1 MFIILKNMSCP
12 KPNLAHKSFIHCL
25 LEASI
30 GISCRYIKCN
40 ISRIDLILYLHFPP
54 PTLPHPHTHPHTEG
68 QKVFSCCI
76 LGFHSHW
83 IALTSAFIKPQTC
96 ESSLNHLQLTEILL
110 EHSPKFYLSIS
121 LHLSCHY
128 RSLHCYSGLLTLLL
142 VLHSY
147 SSVSIHAALE

>member
-12 KPNLAHKSFIHCL
+12 KPNLAHKLFIHCL
-25 LEASI
+25 LETSN

-54 PTLPHPHTHPHTEG
+54 AALLCPHAHTEG
-68 QKVFSCCI
+68 QKVCSCCI

-83 IALTSAFIKPQTC
+83 LALTSAFIKPQTC
-96 ESSLNHLQLTEILL
+96 ESSLNHLQLTEILF
-110 EHSPKFYLSIS
+110 EHPPKFYLFIS
-121 LHLSCHY
+121 LHLFCHY
-128 RSLHCYSGLLTLLL
+128 RSLHYYSSLLILTL

-147 SSVSIHAALE
+147 SSFSIHAALE